1 MALTPKQ
8 EKFCLEYLKDGN
20 ATRAYKTAYDA
31 SNMKEAT
38 IQNNAYKLLQKN
50 EIATRINEL
59 KKLALEP
66 EIDDIKE
73 LKKFWRSILNNTL
86 IDDEPKL
93 NDRLKASELLGK
105 ATGVFSE
112 TRKTEHSGSIHIKP
126 YNDFYE
132 DLN

>member
-8 EKFCLEYLKDGN
+8 DKFCLEYLKDGN

-31 SNMKEAT
+31 SNMKEHT
-38 IQNNAYKLLQKN
+38 INTKASLLLKKG
-50 EIATRINEL
+50 EVGARLDEL

-112 TRKTEHSGSIHIKP
+112 TRKTELSGSIHIKP